1 MLSVLRAEPIVKLP
15 ADQRGT
21 PLIPFLP
28 ARAVAEPPRPAPPS
42 PYEAAL
48 HKQEAITAEVE
59 DIHPVPFSPISPTP
73 TNAAPG
79 QDVTA
84 VAATTNQ
91 EPAAKAPLRLRAA
104 RPAAAKPT
112 AVHRIAHST
121 SSLFNLAAIGGMAV
135 ALIAFGEARIDG
147 QSERP
152 TTAGIGPDAG
162 TAGAAQ
168 ATPERKPDAARAVPS
183 SQQAS
188 LPAPVPASE
197 PMTAAP
203 STVAPEPMPVA
214 QDPAPQTPPPLP
226 TTYEAAAPQAAAIPP
241 TQPIGAPLAR
251 AMEKKHL
258 ALFDDLIAP
267 VRDAPW
273 SIEDATRLR
282 DAFAPKVAFAQSRSL
297 RDQLKEPA
305 ARKLIEWALAR
316 GGNASA
322 RETKTFLDTNPD
334 WPSRDILVQRAEEQL
349 FVSGGSVGD
358 IKGFFDKGEPKTGI
372 GLAAL
377 ASAFL
382 AEGDEAR
389 ATKLA
394 RAAWRRSDLP
404 ANLEAGFLERFGRL
418 LKESDHKARFDTYL
432 IDNTRWMP
440 DRTERANVARRMV
453 AFFGAAERQKAE
465 ARLAAY
471 LRQPA
476 ADAMIATL
484 PSDAMTSPGPD
495 VGLAFQLSQWNR
507 RGGRLDAALKI
518 LREVPTVAAE
528 AGNLDEWWEE
538 RRGAA
543 YDALKAGK
551 PQVAYDLVKAPG
563 TLTVNPAKDQT
574 FLAGFI
580 ALRHL
585 KDPKLAEAHF
595 ASLETVAD
603 GPLSRAKAG
612 YWLARTYEAQNAA
625 PKMRAPLERAAR
637 NVDTFYGQLAR
648 LELDPKLSELKITPP
663 RTPTLEEAKHFN
675 GNELVRAA
683 VLSRKSNLDRWVT
696 RALLNRLS
704 QTLDNEAEHG
714 LLAHLAEAL
723 GDTQAAVHIGKAA
736 VARGFNLL
744 LYSYPIHG
752 MPAYSA
758 LRPAIE
764 PALMLAI
771 TRQETEFDTAIVSGA
786 GARGLMQVMKVTAE
800 QVCTDY
806 KFKCELD
813 RLSKDPAYNVMMA
826 SAYIADRLDEFKG
839 SYVLTIP
846 GYNAGPGRVRQWLR
860 EFGDPRTSAIEP
872 IDWIHRIPFEE
883 TREYVQKVLSNLQI
897 YRARLGDEATALRL
911 LEDLRRSAPAVGRR
925 AAVVTAAP
933 DPANN

>member
-1 MLSVLRAEPIVKLP
+1 M
-15 ADQRGT
+15 
-21 PLIPFLP
+21 
-28 ARAVAEPPRPAPPS
+28 AR
-42 PYEAAL
+42 
-48 HKQEAITAEVE
+48 T
-59 DIHPVPFSPISPTP
+59 
-73 TNAAPG
+73 
-79 QDVTA
+79 
-84 VAATTNQ
+84 
-91 EPAAKAPLRLRAA
+91 
-104 RPAAAKPT
+104 
-112 AVHRIAHST
+112 
-121 SSLFNLAAIGGMAV
+121 
-135 ALIAFGEARIDG
+135 
-147 QSERP
+147 
-152 TTAGIGPDAG
+152 
-162 TAGAAQ
+162 
-168 ATPERKPDAARAVPS
+168 
-183 SQQAS
+183 
-188 LPAPVPASE
+188 
-197 PMTAAP
+197 
-203 STVAPEPMPVA
+203 
-214 QDPAPQTPPPLP
+214 
-226 TTYEAAAPQAAAIPP
+226 
-241 TQPIGAPLAR
+241 
-251 AMEKKHL
+251 METMHL
-258 ALFDDLIAP
+258 AQFDDLIAP
-267 VRDAPW
+267 VRDAAL
-273 SIEDATRLR
+273 SIQDATRLR
-282 DAFAPKVAFAQSRSL
+282 DAFAPGVPLPQARAL

-305 ARKLIEWALAR
+305 ARTLIDWALAR
-316 GGNASA
+316 GGNAGA
-322 RETKTFLDTNPD
+322 RETKAFLEANPD
-334 WPSRDILVQRAEEQL
+334 WPSRDMLVQRAEEQL
-349 FVSGGSVGD
+349 FVSGGSVRD
-358 IKGFFDKGEPKTGI
+358 IRGFFDKGEPKTGI

-382 AEGDEAR
+382 AEGDEAK

-394 RAAWRRSDLP
+394 STAWRRSDIP
-404 ANLEAGFLERFGRL
+404 ANLETGFLERFGRL
-418 LKESDHKARFDTYL
+418 LKERDHKARFDTYL

-440 DRTERANVARRMV
+440 DRTERANVARRV
-453 AFFGAAERQKAE
+453 AAFLGEAERKKAE

-476 ADAMIATL
+476 ADALIAAL

-507 RGGRLDAALKI
+507 RAGRLDAAVKI
-518 LREVPTVAAE
+518 LREVPTVANE

-551 PQVAYDLVKAPG
+551 PLVAYDLVKAPG
-563 TLTVNPAKDQT
+563 ALTINPAKDQT

-585 KDPKLAEAHF
+585 KDPTLAEAHF
-595 ASLETVAD
+595 AGLEAVAD

-612 YWLARTYEAQNAA
+612 YWLARTFEARNAQA
-625 PKMRAPLERAAR
+625 KMRPPLERAAK

-648 LELDPKLSELKITPP
+648 LELDPAQSEIKITPP
-663 RTPTLEEAKHFN
+663 RTPTVEEAKHFN
-675 GNELVRAA
+675 GNDLVRAA

-704 QTLDNEAEHG
+704 QTLDNEAEQG

-723 GDTQAAVHIGKAA
+723 GDTQMAVKIGKAA

-752 MPAYSA
+752 MPAYPA

-771 TRQETEFDTAIVSGA
+771 TRQETEFDKTIVSGA
-786 GARGLMQVMKVTAE
+786 GARGLMQVMTVTAE
-800 QVCTDY
+800 QVCHDY

-813 RLSKDPAYNVMMA
+813 RLAKDPSYNVMMA

-872 IDWIHRIPFEE
+872 VDWIHRIPFEE

-911 LEDLRRSAPAVGRR
+911 LEDLRRSAPPVGRR
-925 AAVVTAAP
+925 AAAGVPAP
-933 DPANN
+933 DLANN